1 MTAETT
7 GQPTDGQPTADQ
19 PTDAR
24 AEEPTRRPRLGA
36 TDLALIASFAALI
49 SALAYVGAIPVGGA
63 GVPITLQT
71 FGVMLAGCLLGPL
84 RGFLSVL
91 LYLALGAIGLP
102 VFAEHTSG
110 LGTFTQPSAGYLL
123 SFPVAALVAGL
134 LVTYLAG
141 ERGKTRAAV
150 VFLCSIA
157 GSILV
162 IHPAGIVGL
171 MLTLDMSVAEA
182 FRIDVLYWVGDLLK
196 TTMVALI
203 AAEVHRELRRLGGI
217 APPKEFVLV
226 DRAAI
231 GLGSVFMRINAE
243 VNWHR
248 LFHELIDGFD
258 AKVLVKRQKK
268 ALKTVGL
275 EGV

>member
-24 AEEPTRRPRLGA
+24 AEDPARRPRLGA

-162 IHPAGIVGL
+162 IHPAGIIGL
-171 MLTLDMSVAEA
+171 MVTLDMSVSEA

-203 AAEVHRELRRLGGI
+203 AAEVHRAFPRLLRARG
-217 APPKEFVLV
+217 ARPA
-226 DRAAI
+226 R
-231 GLGSVFMRINAE
+231 S
-243 VNWHR
+243 
-248 LFHELIDGFD
+248 
-258 AKVLVKRQKK
+258 
-268 ALKTVGL
+268 
-275 EGV
+275 